1 MDILVLE
8 KRLTE
13 IVARLGL
20 LRLQREGELKQ
31 LRAAQDNRSK
41 ITALKSLLRKSALE
55 IARLKRERLV
65 VASQLAQV
73 RPQRKERYTPPRR
86 RKTKQ

>member
-1 MDILVLE
+1 MDVPVLE
-8 KRLTE
+8 KHLAD
-13 IVARLGL
+13 IVARIGL
-20 LRLQREGELKQ
+20 LRAQREGQLRQ
-31 LRAAQDNRSK
+31 LRAARDNKRN

-55 IARLKRERLV
+55 IARLKRVRLV

-86 RKTKQ
+86 RKT